1 MDWLQAL
8 LLGLVQGFT
17 EFLPVSSSGHLELG
31 KALLG
36 IEGESNITFT
46 VVVHGATVLST
57 LVVFWKEIWRLLKG
71 TFEFRL
77 NEETHYVLKL
87 IVSMIPVLLVGIFLE
102 SWVESFFTGNILF
115 VGFMLLIT
123 ASLLALTHFVKIR
136 NTDKPITYGSA
147 FVIGVVQAIATLPG
161 ISRSGSTIAAGMLLG
176 IDKKLVAQ
184 FSFLMVL
191 VPVIGANLLQVLQS
205 GEAGAAPVVATHWLP
220 LAIGF
225 IAAFFSGLV
234 ACTWMINLVK
244 KGKLIWFAVYC
255 LIIGCLAI
263 GLGLFNQ

>member
-8 LLGLVQGFT
+8 ILGLVQGFT
-17 EFLPVSSSGHLELG
+17 EFLPVSSSGHLEIG

-36 IEGESNITFT
+36 IEGEGNITFT

-57 LVVFWKEIWRLLKG
+57 LVVFRKEIWRLLKG
-71 TFEFRL
+71 AFEFKL
-77 NEETHYVLKL
+77 NEETQYVLKL

-102 SWVESFFTGNILF
+102 KWVESFFTGKIIF

-136 NTDKPITYGSA
+136 NTSKPITYRSA
-147 FVIGVVQAIATLPG
+147 FIIGLVQAVATLPG

-191 VPVIGANLLQVLQS
+191 VPVVGANLLQIWHAH
-205 GEAGAAPVVATHWLP
+205 EAASASAILWLP
-220 LAIGF
+220 MVIGF
-225 IAAFFSGLV
+225 IAAFISGLI
-234 ACTWMINLVK
+234 ACTWMISLVK
-244 KGKLIWFAVYC
+244 RGKLIWFAVYC
-255 LIIGCLAI
+255 LIIGLVAI
-263 GLGLFNQ
+263 GIGLFK

>member
-36 IEGESNITFT
+36 IDGEGDITFT

-57 LVVFWKEIWRLLKG
+57 LVVFWREIWRLLKG
-71 TFEFRL
+71 TIEFRL
-77 NEETHYVLKL
+77 NEETHYVMKL
-87 IVSMIPVLLVGIFLE
+87 IVSMIPVLLVGIFLQK
-102 SWVESFFTGNILF
+102 WVESFFTGNIVF

-136 NTDKPITYGSA
+136 KTDKPITYGSA
-147 FVIGVVQAIATLPG
+147 IIIGVAQAIATLPG
-161 ISRSGSTIAAGMLLG
+161 ISRSGSTIATGMLLG
-176 IDKKLVAQ
+176 IDKKLVAP

-191 VPVIGANLLQVLQS
+191 VPIIGANGLKILELKDAAATT
-205 GEAGAAPVVATHWLP
+205 AGANSWPVLAT
-220 LAIGF
+220 GF
-225 IAAFFSGLV
+225 IAAFFAGLI

-255 LIIGCLAI
+255 LIIGLVAI
-263 GLGLFNQ
+263 GIGLIK

>member
-8 LLGLVQGFT
+8 LLGLVQGLT

-31 KALLG
+31 KVLMG
-36 IEGESNITFT
+36 VEGESNITFT

-57 LVVFWKEIWRLLKG
+57 LVVFWREIWRLLKG

-77 NEETHYVLKL
+77 NEETHYILKL
-87 IVSMIPVLLVGIFLE
+87 IVSMIPVLLIGIFLE

-123 ASLLALTHFVKIR
+123 AFLLALTHFVKIR
-136 NTDKPITYGSA
+136 NTDKPITYRSA
-147 FVIGVVQAIATLPG
+147 VIIGVVQAIATLPG
-161 ISRSGSTIAAGMLLG
+161 ISRSGSTIATGMLLG
-176 IDKKLVAQ
+176 IDKKLVAP

-191 VPVIGANLLQVLQS
+191 VPIIGANLLKIMQLHETTVTT
-205 GEAGAAPVVATHWLP
+205 AIPTHWLP

-225 IAAFFSGLV
+225 IAAFFSGLL

-255 LIIGCLAI
+255 LIIGAVAI
-263 GLGLFNQ
+263 GLGLFSK

>member
-1 MDWLQAL
+1 MNWLQAL

-46 VVVHGATVLST
+46 VVVHGATVLAT
-57 LVVFWKEIWRLLKG
+57 LVVFWKEIRRLLMG

-77 NEETHYVLKL
+77 NDETQYILKL

-136 NTDKPITYGSA
+136 NSDKPITYRSA
-147 FVIGVVQAIATLPG
+147 FIIGVVQAIATLPG

-176 IDKKLVAQ
+176 IDKKLIAQ

-191 VPVIGANLLQVLQS
+191 VPVIGANLMEIMKSQ
-205 GEAGAAPVVATHWLP
+205 ATSSATASATPMLP

-225 IAAFFSGLV
+225 IAAFFAGLI

-255 LIIGCLAI
+255 LVIGLIAI
-263 GLGLFNQ
+263 GIGLFR